1 MRIAESGD
9 RVLCEGAGGWTI
21 NESDEYAVEQGVTQ
35 KAPLGATLTALTV
48 GPLVSQEALYIA
60 LAKGADKAVRI
71 DSDISDPQ
79 RLAGV
84 MARAVE
90 KLGYDLILT
99 GVESSDYL
107 GAQVGTLLA
116 TRMGIAS
123 AYAVTAV
130 EFSPDRKSIRVTKE
144 LRGGA
149 SQYLEMGLPALLSI
163 QYGMHPLSYVSP
175 RRLLSARSQP
185 QETLTLPELGLD
197 VGGRPG
203 PFQVLEVGVPQ
214 RVRRVKFLEGN
225 SGEVTS
231 QLLGRIRDA
240 IR

>member
-9 RVLCEGAGGWTI
+9 RVLCEGTGGWTI
-21 NESDEYAVEQGVTQ
+21 NESDEYAVEQGVTT
-35 KAPLGATLTALTV
+35 KAPLGATLTATALTV

-90 KLGYDLILT
+90 RLGYDLILT

-149 SQYLEMGLPALLSI
+149 SQYLEMELPALLSI

-175 RRLLSARSQP
+175 RRLLSARSQLA
-185 QETLTLPELGLD
+185 ETLTLPELGL
-197 VGGRPG
+197 VPLES
-203 PFQVLEVGVPQ
+203 QSKTVLSCRSSLFSQ
-214 RVRRVKFLEGN
+214 KI
-225 SGEVTS
+225 SSATQEVT
-231 QLLGRIRDA
+231 RKP
-240 IR
+240 